1 MLELNLYSTSH
12 CHLCEQAE
20 SLLMSLSE
28 QYDIQWHTIEI
39 TEDDK
44 LMQMYEIKIPVI
56 KRTDNDNELNWPFTS
71 QQLIQFL
78 IE

>member
-44 LMQMYEIKIPVI
+44 LMQMYGVKIPVI
-56 KRTDNDNELNWPFTS
+56 KRTDNNNELNWPFTS
-71 QQLIQFL
+71 EQLIRFL
-78 IE
+78 SE